1 MVGALDGAGGLCSC
15 SESARLPP
23 FNREI
28 YATSGVEE
36 VQARIEDRLIYRFEV
51 EFDSFSV

>member
-15 SESARLPP
+15 GESARLPP

-36 VQARIEDRLIYRFEV
+36 VQARFEDRLIYRFEA